1 MKRFHVHVAVEN
13 LADSIKFYSDL
24 FGAKP
29 AVERPDYAKWMLED
43 PRVNFAISSCG
54 HKAGV
59 NHLGFQAEDA
69 AELAELGER
78 AGHAAGSAVLKENQA
93 ECCYAKSDK
102 YWVLD
107 PQGLAWEHFHTLG
120 EVPIFGED
128 STITHTDGQE
138 ACCIPLYRN
147 QSSANEKS
155 DAACCVP
162 RRSQSS
168 ESTGDQK

>member
-13 LADSIKFYSDL
+13 LADSITFYSDL

-29 AVERPDYAKWMLED
+29 TVERPDYAKWLLED
-43 PRVNFAISSCG
+43 PRVNFAISSRG

-59 NHLGFQAEDA
+59 NHLGFQAEDE
-69 AELAELGER
+69 AELAQLGER
-78 AGHAAGSAVLKENQA
+78 ANRASGAAVLKDSGA

-128 STITHTDGQE
+128 SAITHTAGQE
-138 ACCIPLYRN
+138 ACCIPLYQN
-147 QSSANEKS
+147 KSPTDEKS
-155 DAACCVP
+155 EGACCVP

-168 ESTGDQK
+168 ESVANQK